1 MKILK
6 IVFLL
11 MFFIN
16 FNSFSQKHITLYY
29 DRFILL
35 DKESNS
41 IIEDLEIQTTLHYN
55 TDTKILSI
63 TSPILVEKFYI
74 NDVYKDAKYVYL
86 NIESLDEIFDILI
99 ILNVDGSRFVIYDID
114 KSYYYVFIVE

>member
-41 IIEDLEIQTTLHYN
+41 IIEDLEIQTTVHYN
-55 TDTKILSI
+55 TNTKILSI

-86 NIESLDEIFDILI
+86 NIESLDEMFDILI

>member
-1 MKILK
+1 
-6 IVFLL
+6 

-41 IIEDLEIQTTLHYN
+41 IIEDLEIQTTVHYN
-55 TDTKILSI
+55 TNTKILSI

-86 NIESLDEIFDILI
+86 NIESLDEMFDILI